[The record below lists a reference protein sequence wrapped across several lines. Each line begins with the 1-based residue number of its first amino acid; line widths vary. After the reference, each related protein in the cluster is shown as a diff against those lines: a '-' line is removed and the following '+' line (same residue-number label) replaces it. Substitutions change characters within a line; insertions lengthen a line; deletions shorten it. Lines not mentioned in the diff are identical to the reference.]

1 MSYIYHMQTKTPE
14 LSQTMATNLTADSI
28 TWGNSINE
36 GTGRYP
42 SVAINTNGVVVEV
55 HEHHNND
62 ELWYRVGMV
71 DTDSKT
77 INWGSSHKYDT
88 GLQSHVATD
97 DSLNVVENHKSQN
110 HDTLW
115 CHVGKVD
122 ADRKT
127 ITWGSSHTY
136 DSGTSPSIAIYSNPP
151 CTVEVHKSQSH
162 DTLFYRHGKVD
173 TNSKTIYW
181 GPSFEYDTGKDP
193 QIAVDASGSKVVE
206 NHKLEKHDLWCHVGT
221 VDGSTIYWEPR
232 KHYDKGISPRIAIS
246 SSGLVVIENHQS
258 QNHETLWYRVG
269 KVDADRE
276 TITWGSSH
284 KCDSGMSPSIAIND
298 NLTVIEVHETGSS
311 ILTYHVDAVQ
321 Q

>member
-1 MSYIYHMQTKTPE
+1 
-14 LSQTMATNLTADSI
+14 MATNLTADSI
-28 TWGNSINE
+28 NWGNSINE

-88 GLQSHVATD
+88 GLQPHVAID

-127 ITWGSSHTY
+127 ITWGSSHKY

-151 CTVEVHKSQSH
+151 CAVEVHKSQSH
-162 DTLFYRHGKVD
+162 DTLFYRHGKAD

-181 GPSFEYDTGKDP
+181 GPSFKYDTGKDP

-206 NHKLEKHDLWCHVGT
+206 ITNWK
-221 VDGSTIYWEPR
+221 STIYGAMLEPLMAQLSTGNQGSSMIR
-232 KHYDKGISPRIAIS
+232 ESLLELQSVAVDWWSLKIINLKTMKHYGIVLERLMLTGKLSLGEVGISMIQERR
-246 SSGLVVIENHQS
+246 LQLQS
-258 QNHETLWYRVG
+258 M
-269 KVDADRE
+269 
-276 TITWGSSH
+276 TI
-284 KCDSGMSPSIAIND
+284 
-298 NLTVIEVHETGSS
+298 
-311 ILTYHVDAVQ
+311 
-321 Q
+321 